1 MAIAAHEHSHD
12 HSGAKVVAIG
22 TVTVSGVRYAVDREG
37 ECVAGATC
45 TFGVERITTPV
56 TPSIVFLAWVVGADS
71 DEPLSEPVAG
81 VGHEDHYHF
90 EVAPRDGTAPTAF
103 VLRAASQEGEPLPL
117 SPGAAPGH
125 GGILAAGLADGEKA
139 AGFVEVKLHDDL
151 GDLELW
157 LSANAAGDPLDVPAD
172 TVVRLTFPSH
182 GGKTA
187 QLRVR
192 NEGQN
197 EDEDGAPN
205 MRGGATN
212 YFVFPGDSGADA
224 AWLQGAKWRGVCEVA
239 FEARGATYACPPFVL
254 VPHSAL

>member
-1 MAIAAHEHSHD
+1 M
-12 HSGAKVVAIG
+12 
-22 TVTVSGVRYAVDREG
+22 
-37 ECVAGATC
+37 
-45 TFGVERITTPV
+45 
-56 TPSIVFLAWVVGADS
+56 
-71 DEPLSEPVAG
+71 
-81 VGHEDHYHF
+81 
-90 EVAPRDGTAPTAF
+90 
-103 VLRAASQEGEPLPL
+103 
-117 SPGAAPGH
+117 
-125 GGILAAGLADGEKA
+125 
-139 AGFVEVKLHDDL
+139 
-151 GDLELW
+151 ELW

-192 NEGQN
+192 NEDKN